1 MLIPV
6 IFSGVLVVE
15 GGAAFAT
22 LNGYCAFAV
31 NWVPSAIT
39 GTGAVPQSRPAES
52 SRGA

>member
-31 NWVPSAIT
+31 NWVSSAS
-39 GTGAVPQSRPAES
+39 TGAVPQSRPAES